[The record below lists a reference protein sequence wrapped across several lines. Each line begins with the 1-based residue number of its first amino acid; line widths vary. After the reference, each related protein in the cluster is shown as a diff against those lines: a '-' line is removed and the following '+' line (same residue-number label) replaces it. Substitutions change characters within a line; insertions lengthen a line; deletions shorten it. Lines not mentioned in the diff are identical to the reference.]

1 MTFRAII
8 SVLMLVVGISGCT
21 TVKVPVQVTHPA
33 EIDMSPYKRIAI
45 GEIKGNMGQYYSDR
59 IKNRLVE
66 SGRFEVVD
74 RSQLG
79 SILRERSLSQ
89 SDSANPNKQMK
100 SGKLIGAAALIQ
112 GHTSGQYSEE
122 VTYRQSTCYASGG
135 VKYTCNLY
143 TRRGQVRTD
152 GSIDVIDVQTG
163 KIIKSKPLNAT
174 CNQKTGPVEGTPPGI
189 DKDGLSGEC
198 LGENVMTLIKAI
210 SPWRETV
217 MAAFVKDDAMPN
229 LEKGIAYA
237 KAGDMDEAIRIF
249 ASTAKAAETSN
260 NTTVKPAPDGVAPE
274 ATGSTDIFR
283 SIGKMISTVSAK
295 AFESNTSAQPESIAN
310 AYWNLGL
317 AYEYS
322 REFDKAVEAFKKAN
336 SFNPK
341 PEYTSE
347 IANVQRL
354 KRQHTKL
361 KTQEEAFAGQR

>member
-8 SVLMLVVGISGCT
+8 SVLMLAVGISGCM
-21 TVKVPVQVTHPA
+21 TVKVPVQVTRPA

-45 GEIKGNMGQYYSDR
+45 GEIKGSMGQHYSDR
-59 IKNRLVE
+59 VKNSLVE

-74 RSQLG
+74 RSQLQ
-79 SILRERSLSQ
+79 SILRERSFSQ
-89 SDSANPNKQMK
+89 SDSANPNQQKK
-100 SGKLIGAAALIQ
+100 SGKLISAAALIQ
-112 GHTSGQYSEE
+112 GHTSGEYSEE
-122 VTYRQSTCYASGG
+122 VTYRESSCSTSGG
-135 VKYTCNLY
+135 VRYRCNLY
-143 TRRGQVRTD
+143 TRRGEVRTD

-174 CNQKTGPVEGTPPGI
+174 CNQKTSPVEGTPPGI
-189 DKDGLSGEC
+189 DKGGLLGEC
-198 LGENVMTLIKAI
+198 LGKNVMILMKAI

-217 MAAFVKDDAMPN
+217 MAAFVKDDAMPD
-229 LEKGIAYA
+229 LEKGISYA
-237 KAGDMDEAIRIF
+237 KAGNMDEAIRIF
-249 ASTAKAAETSN
+249 ASTAKVAETSN
-260 NTTVKPAPDGVAPE
+260 MTVKPAPDNVAPE
-274 ATGSTDIFR
+274 ATGSSDIFQLL
-283 SIGKMISTVSAK
+283 GKMVSTVSAK
-295 AFESNTSAQPESIAN
+295 TFESNASAKPESIAN

-361 KTQEEAFAGQR
+361 KTQEEAFAGQ